1 MFNYRYIDF
10 IINIGISYV
19 FLIIIY
25 SFLNFKSWYI
35 NYNYIIYLII
45 SIFIISMLIKLKSLE
60 IRKKVNITL
69 LLVSSFI
76 TIYGI
81 ELSLNIMSFIN
92 IKNRYDNRSIHQVIL
107 DFKEDG
113 IIAYPSIYPTL
124 LLETNNFMHGS
135 NSIFPLSGISKETTV
150 LGNENGYWAIYES
163 DQYGFN
169 NTIGSYD
176 QIDVALIG
184 DSFGE
189 GKSVMPL
196 YNIQSQLLK
205 NG

>member
-60 IRKKVNITL
+60 IRKRVNITL

-113 IIAYPSIYPTL
+113 IIIYPSISS
-124 LLETNNFMHGS
+124 M
-135 NSIFPLSGISKETTV
+135 SIMYIV
-150 LGNENGYWAIYES
+150 
-163 DQYGFN
+163 
-169 NTIGSYD
+169 SYFRCFVKSF
-176 QIDVALIG
+176 IDWIN
-184 DSFGE
+184 
-189 GKSVMPL
+189 K
-196 YNIQSQLLK
+196 I
-205 NG
+205 